1 MNELCLFIKENI
13 WQLIIILT
21 MVSNSHYR
29 KLGLLLVLIT
39 LIAGYHK
46 WIYIGFVIFGIL
58 IDKLHSVVKNDN
70 STNHPKRKNPD
81 YE

>member
-39 LIAGYHK
+39 LITGYHK